1 MCYETDKKY
10 LKKKPNANFHYRV
23 NFKKNE
29 KAYNS
34 AGSEVLKA
42 LKESENDPPEPG
54 KIYLFYIYVYVEIP
68 TLLIVY
74 LLIIF

>member
-1 MCYETDKKY
+1 MYGN
-10 LKKKPNANFHYRV
+10 KKKIKQIQTKAIYFFSHSLYIYRV

-34 AGSEVLKA
+34 EGSEVLKA

-54 KIYLFYIYVYVEIP
+54 KYMILVCCH
-68 TLLIVY
+68 LKK
-74 LLIIF
+74 

>member
-1 MCYETDKKY
+1 MKLTKNFVKKKI
-10 LKKKPNANFHYRV
+10 KKTKPNANSHYRV

-54 KIYLFYIYVYVEIP
+54 KIYLFYIFM
-68 TLLIVY
+68 LKNLRC
-74 LLIIF
+74 